1 MACVSCCLPCL
12 RLCRTHPAVCLPA
25 EYRAI
30 RNVLGHDSLRM
41 NSTKSMI
48 GHLLGGAGA
57 VEAVAT
63 IKAIETGGLLGPL
76 NLCSRVWGWG
86 LGAGGVW
93 SWNPTIKVVETGGLE
108 T

>member
-1 MACVSCCLPCL
+1 ML
-12 RLCRTHPAVCLPA
+12 A

-30 RNVLGHDSLRM
+30 RSVMPHDSLRM

-63 IKAIETGGLLGPL
+63 IKAIETGAGSRAALL
-76 NLCSRVWGWG
+76 
-86 LGAGGVW
+86 
-93 SWNPTIKVVETGGLE
+93 
-108 T
+108 